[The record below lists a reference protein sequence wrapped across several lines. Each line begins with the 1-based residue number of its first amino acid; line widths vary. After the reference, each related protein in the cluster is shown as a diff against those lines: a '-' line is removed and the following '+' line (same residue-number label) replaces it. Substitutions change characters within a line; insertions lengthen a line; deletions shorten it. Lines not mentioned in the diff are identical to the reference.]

1 MNKNFES
8 ILKNNADFI
17 ETMRSIV
24 VDLDKKSNSSSE
36 VFSSHSFEKYL
47 QEKKLDKYI
56 KNAFPLPRL
65 NRNDTLIIVDINNVN
80 WKFNIKVEPIEFV
93 GVFKVLEEF
102 GFVVR
107 HRPDK
112 SEFADNSDFP
122 QVLTTFTDSIITQQ
136 EAEVVLLTYDVDISA
151 FTNKNLDD
159 FIFPKVNNISIK
171 EAYKK
176 DSIFSKLF
184 RNKF

>member
-1 MNKNFES
+1 MNKNFQS
-8 ILKNNADFI
+8 ILENNAGFI
-17 ETMRSIV
+17 ETVALIIKN
-24 VDLDKKSNSSSE
+24 LEKKKTSGLGFFNNYDI
-36 VFSSHSFEKYL
+36 EKYL
-47 QEKKLDKYI
+47 EEEGLSKYI
-56 KNAFPLPRL
+56 KNAFPFPKLKK
-65 NRNDTLIIVDINNVN
+65 NDTLIIVDINNVN
-80 WKFNIKVEPIEFV
+80 WNFKIKDNPIELV
-93 GVFKVLEEF
+93 GVFKVLEDF
-102 GFVVR
+102 DLVLR
-107 HRPDK
+107 HKPDR
-112 SEFADNSDFP
+112 SEFADNNDVP

-184 RNKF
+184 RNKV